1 MRGHAWTKWV
11 AACARLCVAVEI
23 TPQAEVAGQFS
34 RRRWLAGAAGITWV
48 SLSGCA
54 NVPLTLPGVAQ
65 PDSTEL
71 AANGSQPPPAP
82 REFRAAWVATVA
94 NIDWPSRKGLSS
106 AAQQEEMRVLLDRA
120 VALKLNAIIL
130 QVRPCADAIYPSELE
145 PWSEY
150 LTGVQGQ
157 APVPFYDPLA
167 LWISEAHT
175 RGLEL
180 HAWFNPFRA
189 RLGEGKS
196 PPSPLHVSQSRPQW
210 VKAYGTQLWMDPGE
224 PSAAAH
230 SLAVLLDVLK
240 RYDVDGI
247 HLDDYFYP
255 YPVPQG
261 DDAKTELDFPD
272 QPTWQKYVDSG
283 GLLTRE
289 DWRRSNVDALV
300 QRLNT
305 SIHQVKPWVRFGISP
320 FGIGRPDLRPA
331 GIQGFSQYHKLYADV
346 ERWLQAGWLDYLVPQ
361 LYWPIDQK
369 EQAFVPLLDYWHR
382 QNTQGRHVWAGLF
395 TSRVLAVA
403 LPGGV
408 GPKASWLPEE
418 ITRQIT
424 AVRQRA
430 PGTGHAHFSM
440 VALLQNRQGLVDVLQ
455 ADTYVAPALV
465 PASPWL
471 ESDAPLAPDATI
483 TSLIG
488 PQGPLQIRVEPVLGK
503 AVACWAAW
511 LRYGSH
517 WVFQISRAP
526 TFTVSAQRDSEKMG
540 GMPLSGV
547 VISAIDRVGNES
559 PRITLNL
566 SQIGP
571 GPR

>member
-1 MRGHAWTKWV
+1 MATD
-11 AACARLCVAVEI
+11 AASL
-23 TPQAEVAGQFS
+23 S
-34 RRRWLAGAAGITWV
+34 RRRWLAGAGVTWV
-48 SLSGCA
+48 SLSGCV
-54 NVPLTLPGVAQ
+54 NVPLTLPSTTT
-65 PDSTEL
+65 PDPAS
-71 AANGSQPPPAP
+71 AFNADQPPPAP
-82 REFRAAWVATVA
+82 REFRAAWVATVT

-130 QVRPCADAIYPSELE
+130 QVRSCADAIYPSQLE

-167 LWISEAHT
+167 LWISEAHA

-189 RLGEGKS
+189 RLGEAKL

-210 VKAYGTQLWMDPGE
+210 VKTYGNQLWMDPGE
-224 PSAAAH
+224 PAAAAH
-230 SLAVLLDVLK
+230 SLAVVLEVLK

-255 YPVPQG
+255 YPVQQG
-261 DDAKTELDFPD
+261 DDAKTELEFSD
-272 QPTWQKYVDSG
+272 QNTWQRYVDG
-283 GLLTRE
+283 GGPLTRD

-320 FGIGRPDLRPA
+320 FGIGRPDLRPV

-346 ERWLQAGWLDYLVPQ
+346 ERWLQSGWLDYLIPQ

-369 EQAFVPLLDYWHR
+369 EQAFGPLLDYWHR

-395 TSRVLAVA
+395 TSRVLATPT
-403 LPGGV
+403 PGAV
-408 GPKASWLPEE
+408 GAKASWLPEE
-418 ITRQIT
+418 ITRQIA
-424 AVRQRA
+424 AVRKQM

-440 VALLQNRQGLVDVLQ
+440 VALLQNRQGISDALQ
-455 ADTYVAPALV
+455 ADTYASPALM

-471 ESDAPLAPDATI
+471 ENGAPLKPTAVVTP
-483 TSLIG
+483 LIG
-488 PQGPLQIRVEPVLGK
+488 PYGPLRIHVEAAATGRAPV
-503 AVACWAAW
+503 CWAVW
-511 LRYGSH
+511 LRYGTQ
-517 WVFQISRAP
+517 WFFQVSRVP
-526 TFTVSAQRDSEKMG
+526 EFTVSAQRSSDRLASIA
-540 GMPLSGV
+540 LSGV
-547 VISAIDRVGNES
+547 VVSAIDRLGTES
-559 PRITLNL
+559 LRTTLDL
-566 SQIGP
+566 SQIGLRP
-571 GPR
+571 

>member
-1 MRGHAWTKWV
+1 M
-11 AACARLCVAVEI
+11 AACVRLCVATE
-23 TPQAEVAGQFS
+23 AALS
-34 RRRWLAGAAGITWV
+34 RRRWLAGAAGVTWV
-48 SLSGCA
+48 SLSGCV
-54 NVPLTLPGVAQ
+54 NVPVALPDTPNV
-65 PDSTEL
+65 E
-71 AANGSQPPPAP
+71 AATNDNQPPPAP

-94 NIDWPSRKGLSS
+94 NIDWPSRRGLSS

-130 QVRPCADAIYPSELE
+130 QVRPCADALYSSELE

-150 LTGVQGQ
+150 LTGTQGQ

-167 LWISEAHT
+167 LWINEAHA

-196 PPSPLHVSQSRPQW
+196 APSPLHVSQSRPQW
-210 VKAYGTQLWMDPGE
+210 VKAYGNQLWMDPSE
-224 PSAAAH
+224 PAAAAH
-230 SLAVLLDVLK
+230 SVAVVLDVLK

-261 DDAKTELDFPD
+261 DDAKIELDFPD
-272 QPTWQKYVDSG
+272 QSMWQRYVEG
-283 GLLTRE
+283 GGTLARD
-289 DWRRSNVDALV
+289 DWRRSHVDALV

-382 QNTQGRHVWAGLF
+382 QNTQNRHV
-395 TSRVLAVA
+395 
-403 LPGGV
+403 
-408 GPKASWLPEE
+408 
-418 ITRQIT
+418 
-424 AVRQRA
+424 
-430 PGTGHAHFSM
+430 
-440 VALLQNRQGLVDVLQ
+440 
-455 ADTYVAPALV
+455 
-465 PASPWL
+465 
-471 ESDAPLAPDATI
+471 
-483 TSLIG
+483 
-488 PQGPLQIRVEPVLGK
+488 
-503 AVACWAAW
+503 
-511 LRYGSH
+511 
-517 WVFQISRAP
+517 
-526 TFTVSAQRDSEKMG
+526 
-540 GMPLSGV
+540 
-547 VISAIDRVGNES
+547 
-559 PRITLNL
+559 
-566 SQIGP
+566 
-571 GPR
+571 